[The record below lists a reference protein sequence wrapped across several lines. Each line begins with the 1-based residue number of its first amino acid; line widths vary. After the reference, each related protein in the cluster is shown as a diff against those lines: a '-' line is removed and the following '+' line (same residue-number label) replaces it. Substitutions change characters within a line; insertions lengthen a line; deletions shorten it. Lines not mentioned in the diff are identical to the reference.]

1 MRKALAVYA
10 GKTALAQIKEQG
22 ISQEQFKLLVG
33 ASGGPKWFVLAGLD
47 RFFCRE
53 FFKERQ
59 TPLYTLGSS
68 AGAWRFSCYAQ
79 PDPLAAINRLIDGYS
94 HLSYPSNASIKQVT
108 EQSEKL
114 LTHIVDGNAEEIAR
128 NPIIKNTLIVA
139 KSKGLTRYENKSVLL
154 FGLLV
159 SALANRVSR
168 KYLGKY
174 YQRTIF
180 SSDINQIPFDY
191 NDGID
196 SKLVALHENN
206 VQQALLATGSIPM
219 VVNGVKD
226 INGADSGMFR
236 DGGIIDY
243 HFDQPFLPQSSTEQN
258 GLVLYPHFYNE
269 FKPGWF
275 DKYIKNRFAKHQY
288 FDNTLVL
295 SPTDEFVAK
304 LPYGK
309 IPDRKDFTEMSE
321 QQRIQYWQTVIGES
335 ERLAEEFAELCQS
348 DEPANSIQLL

>member
-1 MRKALAVYA
+1 MSKALAVYA
-10 GKTALAQIKEQG
+10 GKSALAQIKQQG
-22 ISQEQFKLLVG
+22 ITQEQFKLLVG

-47 RFFCRE
+47 RFFCGE

-79 PDPLAAINRLIDGYS
+79 QDPLAAINRLIDGYS
-94 HLSYPSNASIKQVT
+94 HLSYPSDASIKEIT

-114 LTHIVDGNAEEIAR
+114 LAHIVDGNAEDIAH

-139 KSKGLTRYENKSVLL
+139 KSKGLTRFENKSVLL
-154 FGLLV
+154 LGLLV
-159 SALANRVSR
+159 SALANRVNR

-174 YQRTIF
+174 YQRIIF
-180 SSDINQIPFDY
+180 SSDISQIPFDY
-191 NDGID
+191 HDGID
-196 SKLVALHENN
+196 STVVALHENN
-206 VQQALLATGSIPM
+206 VQQTLLATGSIPM
-219 VVNGVKD
+219 VINGVKD
-226 INGADSGMFR
+226 INGAGSGMYR

-243 HFDQPFLPQSSTEQN
+243 HFDQPFLAEQSPEKN

-275 DKYIKNRFAKHQY
+275 DKYIKNRFANSQH
-288 FDNTLVL
+288 FDKTLVL
-295 SPTDEFVAK
+295 APTDEFVAK

-321 QQRIQYWQTVIGES
+321 QQRITYWQTVINES

-348 DEPANSIQLL
+348 DEPAKSIQLL

>member
-1 MRKALAVYA
+1 MSKALAVYA
-10 GKTALAQIKEQG
+10 GKTALAQIVEQG

-47 RFFCRE
+47 RFFCSE

-79 PDPLAAINRLIDGYS
+79 QDSLAAINRLIDGYS
-94 HLSYPSNASIKQVT
+94 HLSYPSNASSKEVT
-108 EQSEKL
+108 EQSEQL
-114 LTHIVDGNAEEIAR
+114 LAHIVGGNEEEIAR

-159 SALANRVSR
+159 SALANRVNR
-168 KYLGKY
+168 KYLGKF

-180 SSDINQIPFDY
+180 TSDTSEIPFDY

-196 SKLVALHENN
+196 SNIVALHENN

-219 VVNGVKD
+219 VVNGVKN
-226 INGADSGMFR
+226 INGADSGMYR

-243 HFDQPFLPQSSTEQN
+243 HFDQKFLPQSSGKQS

-275 DKYIKNRFAKHQY
+275 DKYIKHRFANNQH

-295 SPTDEFVAK
+295 APTDEFVAK

-309 IPDRKDFTEMSE
+309 IPDRKDFTELSE
-321 QQRIQYWQTVIGES
+321 QQRISYWQTVISES
-335 ERLAEEFAELCQS
+335 ERLADEFAELCQS
-348 DEPANSIQLL
+348 DEPSRNITLI